1 MEAIKKIASAYESDT
16 LVASNIETDP
26 IMVKARWAMRIKGN
40 YAYLIK
46 NLAQKFINK
55 EFRDQTNEGL
65 MKINIWIQSNKFL
78 TKIGETQ
85 DGKIKIAARKDKKK
99 GKGKGKGNGKGRKQ
113 QRKPRNFK
121 GKKNFNK
128 KRR

>member
-1 MEAIKKIASAYESDT
+1 MAVIGAIRKLAAAYETDI
-16 LVASNIETDP
+16 LAASIVELDKMN
-26 IMVKARWAMRIKGN
+26 VKAKWALRIKVN

-46 NLAQKFINK
+46 NLAWKFISK
-55 EFRDQTNEGL
+55 EFRNQINEGL

-85 DGKIKIAARKDKKK
+85 DGKIKIAAKKDKKK
-99 GKGKGKGNGKGRKQ
+99 GKGKGRKQ

-121 GKKNFNK
+121 GKKNNFNR